1 MKLRGRATTWAALP
15 AVALTF
21 AVSGCGGGISSSE
34 GTKQAKEV
42 RSSTAMVYWKVR
54 SMMPTSLHLDTPEG
68 SGNFVACSEDEKNGK
83 GAVKYDLADYL
94 DPENKLTM
102 AQLVSGV
109 ENGLKPLGWTFATRS
124 IPTKSMPDAKKEK
137 LYGWAAHKGDF
148 TIELT
153 FHEASKGKSAA
164 GYFDV
169 LSACKKYGKAQ
180 KKLLSQY
187 ANGNSFDT
195 YDPRPGTPQ
204 PVPTG
209 FPSPAL

>member
-1 MKLRGRATTWAALP
+1 MKLRGRAATWAALP

-21 AVSGCGGGISSSE
+21 AVSACGGGTSSAD
-34 GTKQAKEV
+34 GMKRAAEV
-42 RSSTAMVYWKVR
+42 RGSTAEVYWKTR
-54 SMMPTSLHLDTPEG
+54 TALPTALHLHTPEG

-83 GAVKYDLADYL
+83 GAVKYDLSDYL
-94 DPENKLTM
+94 DPANKLTM

-109 ENGLKPLGWTFATRS
+109 ENGLKPLGWTFATRT
-124 IPTKSMPDAKKEK
+124 IPAKRMPDAKKEK
-137 LYGWAAHKGDF
+137 LYGWAAQKGEL

-164 GYFDV
+164 GYLDV

-187 ANGNSFDT
+187 ADGNSFDT
-195 YDPRPGTPQ
+195 YDPMPGTPR

-209 FPSPAL
+209 YPAG